1 MTDKRPLE
9 VAVFDIDG
17 TIFRSSLLIEL
28 VEALIQEGIFP
39 KEARKTYSDAYNRWI
54 AREGSVKTGFSY
66 YEYVSKVVAAYRKYL
81 KGVRRADVWAVAEK
95 VLGFHRARVYRYT
108 RDLLKKLRR
117 THYLLAISHSPYEIV
132 APFAKSLHFDKVYA
146 MVYEVDA
153 KVRFTG
159 NVLYEDIILNKEE
172 ILKRAVEKNNL
183 TLKGSVGVGDT
194 ESDIAFLKYVE
205 RPICFNPSMKLF
217 KYAKA
222 HKWEVVVE
230 RKDVIYRL

>member
-81 KGVRRADVWAVAEK
+81 KGVRRADVWAGAEK
-95 VLGFHRARVYRYT
+95 VLGFRLARGYCFT
-108 RDLLKKLRR
+108 RDSFQ
-117 THYLLAISHSPYEIV
+117 T
-132 APFAKSLHFDKVYA
+132 
-146 MVYEVDA
+146 
-153 KVRFTG
+153 
-159 NVLYEDIILNKEE
+159 
-172 ILKRAVEKNNL
+172 
-183 TLKGSVGVGDT
+183 
-194 ESDIAFLKYVE
+194 
-205 RPICFNPSMKLF
+205 
-217 KYAKA
+217 
-222 HKWEVVVE
+222 
-230 RKDVIYRL
+230 